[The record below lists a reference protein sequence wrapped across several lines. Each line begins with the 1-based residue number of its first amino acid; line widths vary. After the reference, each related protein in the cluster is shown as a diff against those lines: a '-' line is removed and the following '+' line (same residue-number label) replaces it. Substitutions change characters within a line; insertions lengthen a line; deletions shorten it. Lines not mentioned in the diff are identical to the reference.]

1 MIVASLAFILLTA
14 TFCVASEEE
23 EMEVGIELVGC
34 FADDANDRALPTLFE
49 NVRDK
54 IIWSNMNETVRMCA
68 DAAANHDPPY
78 MWFGIQFYG
87 ECWTGADAEVTYNKY
102 GPSTNCWNG
111 VGKHLTNAVYRFVMK
126 GK

>member
-68 DAAANHDPPY
+68 DAAANHDPLVLN
-78 MWFGIQFYG
+78 
-87 ECWTGADAEVTYNKY
+87 D
-102 GPSTNCWNG
+102 STDFMQPTCGLVFNSTENAG
-111 VGKHLTNAVYRFVMK
+111 LELTQR
-126 GK
+126 